1 MKSPFGCR
9 FKLQFT
15 GLLVGLLLGL
25 SQFHVLAEGSSP
37 DLGNAYQPTDGEFDA
52 LGRAVVRLL
61 QTRDAARFATD
72 MSVSAADWLSWMT
85 PKLPAEDQEKIK
97 MFAEGADDRRDRTQA
112 AAKALLVRA
121 ESLHLDFSKGGLS
134 FRIDA
139 PKYFGSIIYSE
150 SSPESAGLTAPYLE
164 KLDIT
169 LNPAA
174 GTGSGDY
181 KLVVRGLEK
190 RPGGWRIMN
199 GIQWTAFPTNVVDE
213 KTSRE
218 LAILEKVGGNQGFTS
233 REDPALLKLGEVLVR
248 FLRDR
253 DTDTYS
259 RDALISSDTVWAMF
273 EKSGQKGPSRQEV
286 EQEVKR
292 RSVEQVGAAEK
303 LFVPMDAAGIDL
315 KLAEIKVNG
324 AKIESS
330 QSQGNSDTLENLMG
344 KQFKVSLT
352 VKTAAKAKN
361 GSPLSGEYVLAVSR
375 VARFEAGWIVED
387 GLRWEKF
394 PDGVVDASLAAEMAF
409 ENYVAQHGELPLQMV
424 APTIEFTTVVGEK
437 KMRLSDLRGKV
448 VILDFWATWCGP
460 CQQPMA
466 ELQSL
471 SRGQTN
477 WQGKVAIV
485 PLSIDETMEEVRKH
499 VDTRGWTNTFN
510 VWAGDGGWAS
520 APAKAFRVKGVP
532 MTYVIDQQGKIAW
545 AGHPAGED
553 FKTRVDGILKH

>member
-1 MKSPFGCR
+1 
-9 FKLQFT
+9 
-15 GLLVGLLLGL
+15 
-25 SQFHVLAEGSSP
+25 
-37 DLGNAYQPTDGEFDA
+37 
-52 LGRAVVRLL
+52 
-61 QTRDAARFATD
+61 
-72 MSVSAADWLSWMT
+72 
-85 PKLPAEDQEKIK
+85 
-97 MFAEGADDRRDRTQA
+97 
-112 AAKALLVRA
+112 
-121 ESLHLDFSKGGLS
+121 
-134 FRIDA
+134 
-139 PKYFGSIIYSE
+139 
-150 SSPESAGLTAPYLE
+150 
-164 KLDIT
+164 
-169 LNPAA
+169 
-174 GTGSGDY
+174 
-181 KLVVRGLEK
+181 
-190 RPGGWRIMN
+190 
-199 GIQWTAFPTNVVDE
+199 
-213 KTSRE
+213 
-218 LAILEKVGGNQGFTS
+218 
-233 REDPALLKLGEVLVR
+233 LKLGEVLVR

-471 SRGQTN
+471 SRGQTD

-499 VDTRGWTNTFN
+499 LDTRGWTNTFN

-545 AGHPAGED
+545 AGHPAGGD